1 MKTAPI
7 TTSWKTARQ
16 TALASGLF
24 CFSLANLVMMPLW
37 SRVFSFGTAFDKT
50 FLEAFSSNFDWVD
63 LTTGLTIA
71 LLFTSFFFSARL
83 VTQRCRHRG
92 IGLLED
98 LVIIGCVIGPIP
110 LLPLH
115 LWFEFPDL
123 GAASIPKWIFGAGM
137 AAFAAVLVLRFKLVA
152 KAARAIVVIA
162 ILPAIVVTS
171 NAVWGIFLLTPEGGN
186 PFHQIPLTASVKEES
201 ENRISRVVWIIFDE
215 MDQRMSFD
223 ERPETV
229 KMPTF
234 DRFRSTAFFASNAR
248 PPHSFTVNSI
258 ASLLTGRPVERIKQL
273 PHDGIGIYFKGEEQQ
288 QSLSRLST
296 VFSDSLRLGANISAF
311 GQIGYSYCRLFHTL
325 ISQCWNVDGWWKGK
339 DDNVLTRMGTI
350 ARQGWQQV
358 DRLIQGRNRFVNA
371 NLNHIERFKRVIQD
385 LAATAS
391 DPRFHLVYAHL
402 RMPHEPFIYNR
413 FKDTYDPGADP
424 DIGYL
429 DNLELTDG
437 VLAEVWKGMEA
448 AGLWD
453 RTAVIISAD
462 HSWRT
467 ANKYDGKID
476 KRVPFLVKLPGQKR
490 PFAYAEELPT
500 LGTRF
505 LIRDIQLGKL
515 VDPADIPS
523 VLLGR

>member
-1 MKTAPI
+1 MWFFEPSHPNRQFAAGVACVGVVSVVLFLLRDDSLPAVTALLALVIIWLGLVPVFLYL
-7 TTSWKTARQ
+7 RQ
-16 TALASGLF
+16 TREERPPFPLTPLSGLF
-24 CFSLANLVMMPLW
+24 YA
-37 SRVFSFGTAFDKT
+37 
-50 FLEAFSSNFDWVD
+50 
-63 LTTGLTIA
+63 
-71 LLFTSFFFSARL
+71 
-83 VTQRCRHRG
+83 
-92 IGLLED
+92 
-98 LVIIGCVIGPIP
+98 
-110 LLPLH
+110 
-115 LWFEFPDL
+115 
-123 GAASIPKWIFGAGM
+123 
-137 AAFAAVLVLRFKLVA
+137 
-152 KAARAIVVIA
+152 
-162 ILPAIVVTS
+162 
-171 NAVWGIFLLTPEGGN
+171 
-186 PFHQIPLTASVKEES
+186 
-201 ENRISRVVWIIFDE
+201 
-215 MDQRMSFD
+215 
-223 ERPETV
+223 
-229 KMPTF
+229 
-234 DRFRSTAFFASNAR
+234 AFFASNAR
-248 PPHSFTVNSI
+248 PPHAFTVNSI

-288 QSLSRLST
+288 QLLNRLST
-296 VFSDSLRLGANISAF
+296 VFSDSFRLGANISAF

-371 NLNHIERFKRVIQD
+371 NLNHIERFKRLIQD

-453 RTAVIISAD
+453 ATAVIISAD

-467 ANKYDGKID
+467 ANKYDGKFGAAFRFREETDASTSWRRSPVDNVIF
-476 KRVPFLVKLPGQKR
+476 PGSTTLPDARQN
-490 PFAYAEELPT
+490 
-500 LGTRF
+500 
-505 LIRDIQLGKL
+505 D
-515 VDPADIPS
+515 
-523 VLLGR
+523 GRR